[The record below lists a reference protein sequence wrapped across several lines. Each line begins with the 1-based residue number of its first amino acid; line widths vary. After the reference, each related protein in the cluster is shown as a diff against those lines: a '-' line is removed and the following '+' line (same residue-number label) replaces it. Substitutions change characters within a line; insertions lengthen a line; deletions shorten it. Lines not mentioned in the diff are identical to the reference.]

1 MQNIIINP
9 QLPESFQD
17 YMKKMTISINNLNTN
32 EIRTSLRNKR
42 KEINLTRSD
51 IAYKY
56 FLGEG
61 NNS

>member
-32 EIRTSLRNKR
+32 EIRTSIRNKR

-51 IAYKY
+51 ITYKY